1 MMPPQPAPDCIVI
14 PPQPP
19 LTLLEGGC
27 DRPAHPGHPHQR
39 RDWRVCGRVAEIDL
53 EFWVLSPSTPTDP
66 LHVWARQAGA
76 HRHAA
81 LEGKRSP
88 QGPLAAFCDQ
98 GGRPLVQRDSR
109 RELIAPPRR
118 RFSGDQTGLA
128 GPSAQA
134 RPGRHRRDW
143 GGAARPACR
152 GARRQ
157 HTSATIPSRNAPSR
171 PKSSSHVSP
180 RNRRPPSVTMAC
192 TISRASACVVLQSV
206 SAGMPHVPH
215 RSR

>member
-1 MMPPQPAPDCIVI
+1 MGQEPEGHLMMPPQPAPDFIVI

-66 LHVWARQAGA
+66 PHVWARQAGA

-81 LEGKRSP
+81 LEGKRGP

-109 RELIAPPRR
+109 RELIAPLRR

-128 GPSAQA
+128 GPSAPA
-134 RPGRHRRDW
+134 RSGRHRRCW
-143 GGAARPACR
+143 GGSPTC
-152 GARRQ
+152 
-157 HTSATIPSRNAPSR
+157 
-171 PKSSSHVSP
+171 VS
-180 RNRRPPSVTMAC
+180 
-192 TISRASACVVLQSV
+192 
-206 SAGMPHVPH
+206 
-215 RSR
+215 